1 MRISDWISD
10 VCSSDLAAETALA
23 HLVPHRLRAKDGAH
37 QMHLDDEAEVGE
49 VHLGETAI
57 AQNACIVDQ
66 YVDAAPGERRR
77 MDHRRDLFL
86 VGDRRRR
93 SEERRVGKEC
103 VSTCSIRWAPYH

>member
-1 MRISDWISD
+1 MRISDWSSD

-77 MDHRRDLFL
+77 MDPSS
-86 VGDRRRR
+86 
-93 SEERRVGKEC
+93 SEDRRVGKEC
-103 VSTCSIRWAPYH
+103 VSPCRSRVSPDH